1 MAPEDARAPQTSP
14 SPSPDLGGV
23 PGEVPD
29 LGGGLPEFGSGVSGG
44 LYHERQRLELCALH
58 ALNNLLQRPWLSKAA
73 ADSIC
78 QRLSPNSRP
87 NPHRSPLGTG
97 NYDINVV
104 MAALGTLG
112 LAAIWWDKRRPL
124 EHLALPRV
132 LGLLLNVPSRVTLG
146 TLSLPLCRPHWLGV
160 RQIRDVFYNL
170 DSKLRSPEVIG
181 DETQLRQFLRE
192 VLAKEGSELF
202 LVVPRDV
209 EEGGTWRDPK
219 IHP

>member
-78 QRLSPNSRP
+78 Q
-87 NPHRSPLGTG
+87 
-97 NYDINVV
+97 
-104 MAALGTLG
+104 
-112 LAAIWWDKRRPL
+112 RPL